1 MSTYSKEHINY
12 LKKMKKNKRFISFFQ
27 ILIIVVF
34 LITWEILSR
43 LELIN
48 TFLSSSPSK
57 VLTTAIGL
65 IKDGTLFTHIGV
77 TLYEVI
83 ASFMIASIIGFII
96 SIISWSNKTI
106 AKIVDPYI
114 TILNSLPKVALGP
127 LIIIWVGASI
137 NSIIFMALLIST
149 FVTIITIYQ
158 GFSRTNTKYIM
169 LLKTLGATKKQ
180 IFLKAVLPS
189 NIPTL
194 ISALKIN
201 ISMSLIGVIMG
212 ELLVSK
218 SGLGYLIMYGSQ
230 VFNIDLVITGV
241 VILGMI
247 SYLMYVIV
255 DLVERKTKK
264 KMGMNN

>member
-1 MSTYSKEHINY
+1 MSTYSKEHIEY
-12 LKKMKKNKRFISFFQ
+12 LKKQKKEKRLICFFRLLIIISF
-27 ILIIVVF
+27 LII
-34 LITWEILSR
+34 WELLSR
-43 LELIN
+43 FEIIN
-48 TFLSSSPSK
+48 TFLSSSPTE
-57 VLTTAIGL
+57 VLETTIQL
-65 IKDGTLFTHIGV
+65 IKDNTLFMHIGV

-83 ASFMIASIIGFII
+83 ISFLIATILGFII
-96 SIISWSNKTI
+96 ATILWSNKRI
-106 AKIVDPYI
+106 AKVIDPYL

-137 NSIIFMALLIST
+137 NSIIFMALLISL

-158 GFSRTNTKYIM
+158 GFSSTNQSYVT
-169 LLKTLGATKKQ
+169 LLKSLGANKKQ
-180 IFLKAVLPS
+180 IFLKAILPS

-201 ISMSLIGVIMG
+201 ISMNLIGVIMG

-241 VILGMI
+241 VILGII
-247 SYLMYVIV
+247 SYFMYFII
-255 DLVERKTKK
+255 DRVEILKK
-264 KMGMNN
+264 KSKS